1 MPAQGSGQQEIDVRG
16 LPPHERHGKVFELF
30 DALKPGETLLVVNDH
45 EPVHL
50 VAFMKHERRDF
61 DSEAYSAHERKPGE
75 WVGAFTKREG
85 APEGSAGPVITS
97 FGKERQY
104 SDSAFSPVPVY
115 MAPSYR
121 VLLTYIKAGQFIPV
135 HTPGIDLIFVV
146 QSGRGTMVAGNERR
160 KIAAGDVVIVPRG
173 VRRGVLA
180 ETDME
185 ALHVVSPP
193 PGDSDHEEVSRKIA
207 AGSFE

>member
-1 MPAQGSGQQEIDVRG
+1 MPVQDSRREIDVRG

-30 DALKPGETLLVVNDH
+30 DALKPGETLFVVNGH

-61 DSEAYSAHERKPGE
+61 DAEAYVAHERKPGE
-75 WVGAFTKREG
+75 WVGEFTKREG
-85 APEGSAGPVITS
+85 VAETRGGPVMTS
-97 FGKERQY
+97 FEKERQY
-104 SDSAFSPVPVY
+104 GESAFSPVPVY
-115 MAPSYR
+115 MAPTYR

-135 HTPGIDLIFVV
+135 HTPNIDLIFVV
-146 QSGRGTMVAGNERR
+146 QSGRGTMVAGDERR
-160 KIAAGDVVIVPRG
+160 SITAGDIVVVPRG

-193 PGDSDHEEVSRKIA
+193 PDDSDHEEVSRKIA